1 MVSTPPRERSDD
13 ELVAASVVTPD
24 DFGAIFERHY
34 AVVAAYCRRRT
45 GTQTGAEIAA
55 ETFARA
61 FEHRA
66 RYRAG
71 GSGARPW
78 LLGIATHLIG
88 DHRRAQMRQ
97 LRAYANQ
104 SPAPPDESARSD
116 DRLDMQA
123 MGRTAAGVIR
133 GLPRARRD
141 VLLLHAWADLT
152 PDEIAVALAMA
163 PGTVRSHLHRARA
176 QVRDALEMVGGG
188 DE

>member
-1 MVSTPPRERSDD
+1 MSTSLREQSDD
-13 ELVAASVVTPD
+13 ELVAASLVTPD

-45 GTQTGAEIAA
+45 GSQSGAEIAA

-71 GSGARPW
+71 GLGARPW

-88 DHRRAQMRQ
+88 DHRRAQIRQ

-104 SPAPPDESARSD
+104 STAPSDESARSD
-116 DRLDMQA
+116 DRMDMRA

-152 PDEIAVALAMA
+152 PDEIAVALAMP

-176 QVRDALEMVGGG
+176 QVRDALDMVGDGNG
-188 DE
+188 

>member
-1 MVSTPPRERSDD
+1 MVSTTPRERSDD
-13 ELVAASVVTPD
+13 ELVAASMTVPE

-45 GTQTGAEIAA
+45 GAQVGAEIVA

-66 RYRAG
+66 RYRGG

-78 LLGIATHLIG
+78 LLGIATHVIG

-104 SPAPPDESARSD
+104 STAPPDESARSD

-123 MGRTAAGVIR
+123 MGPDGLRCDPWAAACA
-133 GLPRARRD
+133 ARR
-141 VLLLHAWADLT
+141 
-152 PDEIAVALAMA
+152 AVAARLGRPDAGRDRRGARHGARHGALAFA
-163 PGTVRSHLHRARA
+163 SGAGTSA
-176 QVRDALEMVGGG
+176 
-188 DE
+188 